1 MHMRACWHGPC
12 TMPLPSAGITPRVIR
27 HIFSIVEGLNKRS
40 KLGDKVEVSVPLLF
54 HHHRIGKAPMTL

>member
-1 MHMRACWHGPC
+1 
-12 TMPLPSAGITPRVIR
+12 MPLPSAGITPRVIR